1 MKGYMKVA
9 VAGFALALNMLSVS
23 AQESTEEIVPTAYRL
38 GVGVHVFFAA
48 GSINSV
54 AGEGRKVNPD
64 IHFLPA
70 FGATIYAPFSM
81 KNNLGARLD
90 VGINEVGTRIR
101 PYEYYDSKSNFEGY
115 FIERYRYF
123 TIAPQLNFA
132 GVTLGAGFNFPMSG
146 RMWHPDRGDEDFFVD
161 RETLKTAIDIRIG
174 GMIKAWE
181 SPVGKLYVDVQAS
194 YWVSGLYEKDMYTNG
209 SPVGQYGE
217 PNVTSRTI
225 EDNVPGSFRVG
236 VSYLF
241 DINFK

>member
-1 MKGYMKVA
+1 MKGYMKVV
-9 VAGFALALNMLSVS
+9 VAGFALALNVFTGT
-23 AQESTEEIVPTAYRL
+23 AQDSSEVIAPTAYRL
-38 GVGVHVFFAA
+38 GVGVHAFIAA

-90 VGINEVGTRIR
+90 IGINEVGTRMR
-101 PYEYYDSKSNFEGY
+101 PFEYYDGESNFNGY

-132 GVTLGAGFNFPMSG
+132 GVTLGAGINIPMSG
-146 RMWHPDRGDEDFFVD
+146 RMWNPKHNSEDFYVD
-161 RETLKTAIDIRIG
+161 RETLKTAVDIRIG

-181 SPVGKLYVDVQAS
+181 SPIGKLYVDVLAS

-217 PNVTSRTI
+217 PNVVSRTI

-236 VSYLF
+236 ISYLF